1 MDDFTGIARDDI
13 GSYTNIKECKLK
25 CNKWCKNIINNE
37 DIKMNSQLIPK
48 SYNYYGHSFQDPK

>member
-37 DIKMNSQLIPK
+37 D
-48 SYNYYGHSFQDPK
+48 FQDPK

>member
-1 MDDFTGIARDDI
+1 MHRKLHFRYILNDENVDDFTGIARDDI

-37 DIKMNSQLIPK
+37 DISI
-48 SYNYYGHSFQDPK
+48 DT

>member
-37 DIKMNSQLIPK
+37 D
-48 SYNYYGHSFQDPK
+48 YNYYGHSFQDPK